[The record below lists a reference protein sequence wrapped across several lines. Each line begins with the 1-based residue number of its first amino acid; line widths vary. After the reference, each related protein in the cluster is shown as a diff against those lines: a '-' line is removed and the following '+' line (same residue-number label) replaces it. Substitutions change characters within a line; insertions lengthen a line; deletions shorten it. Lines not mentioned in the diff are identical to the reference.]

1 MALKFSDWRACNA
14 DDAVA
19 FFDRCKAGLKPGGII
34 VVKENICKHTEFVV
48 DKEDSSLTRSNK
60 YMLQLFAKSKMLVLY
75 NVLQRNFPKEL
86 FPVRM
91 YAIKPRTVTAEI
103 SQNWTAAAAIR
114 QDAV

>member
-1 MALKFSDWRACNA
+1 MDVPHA

-19 FFDRCKAGLKPGGII
+19 FFDRCKAGLKPGGFV

-60 YMLQLFAKSKMLVLY
+60 FMLQLFAKSNMTVMY

-91 YAIKPRTVTAEI
+91 YAIKPRTL
-103 SQNWTAAAAIR
+103 
-114 QDAV
+114 

>member
-1 MALKFSDWRACNA
+1 MLLCFWKSGIKLECAHMMPHA

-19 FFDRCKAGLKPGGII
+19 FFDRCKAGLRPGGII
-34 VVKENICKHTEFVV
+34 VVKENICKHTDFVV

-60 YMLQLFAKSKMLVLY
+60 YMLQLFAKSNMQTTH

-91 YAIKPRTVTAEI
+91 YAIKPRTL
-103 SQNWTAAAAIR
+103 
-114 QDAV
+114 